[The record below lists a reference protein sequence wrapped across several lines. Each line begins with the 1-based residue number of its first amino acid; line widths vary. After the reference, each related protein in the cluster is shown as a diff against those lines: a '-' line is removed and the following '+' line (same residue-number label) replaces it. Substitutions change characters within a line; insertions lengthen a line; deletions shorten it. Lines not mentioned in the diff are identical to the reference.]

1 MKLRITSIIITI
13 AAFIAFTAPSS
24 FAMTQST
31 NANRKPTVKGEMKE
45 SGKET
50 AKAGTSLGHNVK
62 HGRILHGGK
71 QFGKHVGRA
80 GKHVGKGTKAAAK
93 KTSSTVKNAAKP

>member
-1 MKLRITSIIITI
+1 MKIRIAKLVLSLVSLIV
-13 AAFIAFTAPSS
+13 FTFGSS
-24 FAMTQST
+24 FAIAQ
-31 NANRKPTVKGEMKE
+31 NGNGNRKPTVKGEMKE

-50 AKAGTSLGHNVK
+50 AKAGKSLGHNVK
-62 HGRILHGGK
+62 RGRIVHGGK

-93 KTSSTVKNAAKP
+93 KTGAVVKNAAKP